1 MHNTLEL
8 HGKESGQIW
17 HRKGAGKHGLL
28 VTVLHSIFNVADV
41 PLKTVHFLQ
50 AGFDRN
56 GERLL
61 AVDQRGNVYVFDLI
75 RNKFELVHRTGTSCT
90 AVAFNLRNPSEFLIG
105 MPDFT
110 VKCFDADKKEFVAWL
125 KGHTTP
131 VKEIS
136 VDSNGDFCI
145 TTSAEIA
152 FLWELKTFERKR
164 KLTITNKNDVCLYR
178 AFFCPVSNYILTCFR
193 DDSILVWDARNLEFK
208 YQLAVPEKNPPFYRA
223 FAVTNDGGILVC
235 GGKSSYLQIW
245 NLETH
250 KLMKIIE
257 LPKVIKEIKEMA
269 FLSESFD
276 GGSHKI
282 IAMLCQD
289 GILRF
294 ADIETCRDLF
304 QIGHENDLI
313 HHFLLSSNGKFCS
326 CTLVSGQ
333 LHIYDLA
340 STWKELNRAP
350 SPIVRTLRSNDDCH
364 NDTNSQITC
373 SKGSTTARSSKSGA
387 TSSTNT
393 ITTNK
398 LAIKKRSHS
407 ASDRLQLKQHYA
419 TRISDKTSI
428 SSSIVDQS
436 AFRNLPEGLNFKKL
450 YKILRFYGEYPSKY
464 RAFIWRCLLRLPENH
479 AAYAALVE
487 KGGHSTFAKLQEQYP
502 LKSRKLLRIMQRV
515 LSALAH
521 WSSIFGETDFLP
533 LLSFPFIKL
542 FENNQLICFEVIATV
557 VFNWCQ
563 LWFMY
568 FPNPPVNVL
577 GMIEN
582 LLTHHD
588 HTLLAHFVRYK
599 VTSQIYAWS
608 LLETFFSE
616 IFNRDEWLCLFDH
629 IFSNHPSF
637 ILYIVTSY
645 CINNRSALLRVTE
658 LDDFKYF
665 FHHRN
670 PISVQTILTEAYRLS
685 EVTPVDIDPKRM
697 IESFQPLTRAQYPV
711 FNKYPKF
718 IVDYQ
723 IQEKEKLRQ
732 EEMTYI
738 RQRELNV
745 EMYRERQQRRHEEES
760 WLRQQQLLIEAE
772 EKRRK
777 LLLEEDTRVKEQKT
791 KLQTLNQE
799 IKVRE
804 MQLLDV
810 ARRKM
815 LHQQHLLKEAEL
827 HRLDDAIRKKADERK
842 DTLET
847 GIKSAELKTL
857 ELETQTKILEN
868 QMLRL
873 QTSKPFNKGAFDL
886 DDLNDDQSL
895 KATTKK
901 IVTDA
906 KHTHHFPNEISMDNE
921 NIALRFEMKDED
933 AKDDMTEVW
942 KQLRD
947 AKAKE
952 LEVKKQLNDMYQQKN
967 ALNSHDTNQLVQVMT
982 SNKLAITDTEKP
994 IQSKAKAQIVNDD
1007 VNTESYQT
1015 SEVIRGMNQPT
1026 HVRCINT
1033 PNGSIGGDSST
1044 SSALN
1049 LDRGRGELDN
1059 DIRKLLNNIRERRAQ
1074 IVHENSQ
1081 SAPFMLTS
1089 ISTPA
1094 AIS

>member
-8 HGKESGQIW
+8 HGKEGGQIW

-28 VTVLHSIFNVADV
+28 VTVLHSIYNVADV

-50 AGFDRN
+50 AGFDRF

-61 AVDQRGNVYVFDLI
+61 GVDQRGNVYVFDLI

-90 AVAFNLRNPSEFLIG
+90 AVAFNLRNPSEFLLA

-193 DDSILVWDARNLEFK
+193 DDSILVWDAKNLEFK
-208 YQLAVPEKNPPFYRA
+208 YQLVVPEKNPPFYRA

-235 GGKSSYLQIW
+235 GGKSTYLQIW

-250 KLMKIIE
+250 KLVKIIE
-257 LPKVIKEIKEMA
+257 LPKAIKEIKEMS
-269 FLSESFD
+269 FVSESFD
-276 GGSHKI
+276 GGSHKV

-289 GILRF
+289 GIVRF

-304 QIGHENDLI
+304 QIGQETDPI
-313 HHFLLSSNGKFCS
+313 HHFLLASSGKFCA
-326 CTLVSGQ
+326 CTLQSGQ
-333 LHIYDLA
+333 LQIYDLA

-350 SPIVRTLRSNDDCH
+350 SPIVRALRSNDDFN

-373 SKGSTTARSSKSGA
+373 SKGSTTARSFRSGI
-387 TSSTNT
+387 TSSASTVT
-393 ITTNK
+393 GKK
-398 LAIKKRSHS
+398 LALKKRRHS
-407 ASDRLQLKQHYA
+407 ASDRLQLRQHYA
-419 TRISDKTSI
+419 TRISDKTSV
-428 SSSIVDQS
+428 SSTTLDQS
-436 AFRNLPEGLNFKKL
+436 AFRDLPEGLNFKKL
-450 YKILRFYGEYPSKY
+450 YKLLRFYGEYPSKY

-487 KGGHSTFAKLQEQYP
+487 KGGHSSFAKLQDQYP

-515 LSALAH
+515 LSALSH

-533 LLSFPFIKL
+533 LLAFPFIKL
-542 FENNQLICFEVIATV
+542 FENNQLICFEVVATV
-557 VFNWCQ
+557 ISNWCQ

-568 FPNPPVNVL
+568 FPNPPVNIL
-577 GMIEN
+577 GMVEN

-588 HTLLAHFVRYK
+588 RTLLTHFVRYK

-637 ILYIVTSY
+637 ILFIVVSY

-670 PISVQTILTEAYRLS
+670 PILVQTILTEAYRLS
-685 EVTPVDIDPKRM
+685 EVTPADIDPKRM
-697 IESFQPLTRAQYPV
+697 IEAFQPLTRGQYPV

-723 IQEKEKLRQ
+723 IQEKEKLRE
-732 EEMTYI
+732 EEMNYI

-745 EMYRERQQRRHEEES
+745 EMFRERQQRRHEEES

-772 EKRRK
+772 EKRRR
-777 LLLEEDTRVKEQKT
+777 LLLEEDNRVKEQKS
-791 KLQTLNQE
+791 KLQMLNQE

-804 MQLLDV
+804 MQMLDV

-827 HRLDDAIRKKADERK
+827 HRLDDEIRKKAGERK
-842 DTLET
+842 DVLES
-847 GIKSAELKTL
+847 GIKSAELKAL

-873 QTSKPFNKGAFDL
+873 QTTKPSNGAPFDL
-886 DDLNDDQSL
+886 DDLADDQSL
-895 KATTKK
+895 RPTTRK
-901 IVTDA
+901 IIADA
-906 KHTHHFPNEISMDNE
+906 KHTHHFPNEISMDDG

-933 AKDDMTEVW
+933 AKDDMTDVW
-942 KQLRD
+942 KQLRE

-967 ALNSHDTNQLVQVMT
+967 ALNSQNTNQLMQVMS
-982 SNKLAITDTEKP
+982 SNKPP
-994 IQSKAKAQIVNDD
+994 IIDIERPVSSKAKITTAIDEP
-1007 VNTESYQT
+1007 NTESYQT
-1015 SEVIRGMNQPT
+1015 SEVIGMMNRPT
-1026 HVRCINT
+1026 KVRCINT
-1033 PNGSIGGDSST
+1033 PNGSVAGDTST

-1049 LDRGRGELDN
+1049 LDRGRGELEN
-1059 DIRKLLNNIRERRAQ
+1059 DIRKLLTDIRERRTRL
-1074 IVHENSQ
+1074 VHENSQ
-1081 SAPFMLTS
+1081 SIAYVPTS
-1089 ISTPA
+1089 VDPPA